1 MEGFELQNIE
11 YKVIWK
17 KEYLKE
23 ICGMANADG
32 GKIFIG
38 KDDDGNTVDL
48 GVKET
53 KNLLESIPNSIVQT
67 MNYYNISVDGR
78 NDGVGY
84 YIEINVHK
92 SETPVF
98 YLGNMYKRIGT
109 SNFCLDGRNQQN
121 AIIEVRNKTWD
132 STLVEEVSIKDLDEE
147 SFQIFRDEA
156 IKSGRLSGKALESRE
171 KILEE
176 LELVK
181 NGKLTIAAV
190 LLFHRNPSKV
200 IPGASVMIGKMRS
213 DADIVSRDDIKGSLM
228 MLCRDV
234 IDIIWV
240 KYLSALISYDM
251 NTRIETYPYPHDAM
265 REAIF
270 NALMHNDWSSGQSI
284 MIKVYDN
291 KIYIQNRAILAENWT
306 VEHHKSRHINPLISN
321 AFNKAGF
328 VEKFGTGI
336 PKILGSCEE
345 KGNPAPIFEIAS
357 DGMDFSVTF
366 RPSKLYCALDSY
378 RREHDEAIIDYK
390 KVLSYMDNMPC
401 KDNGSLN
408 NRFGSLKDNPGSLN
422 DENSKESGSLKDN
435 LGSLSNGKSTDH
447 GSLNSNETAQTGLE
461 DLVDNRKKKIINA
474 IKDNPE
480 TTIEALSYSLSIPE
494 RTIYR
499 EIEWLKENGCLE
511 RIGSKKFGRWNV
523 IKELK

>member
-67 MNYYNISVDGR
+67 MNYYNVSVDGR

-84 YIEINVHK
+84 FIEINVHK

-378 RREHDEAIIDYK
+378 RREHDEAVIDYK
-390 KVLSYMDNMPC
+390 KVLSYMDNMPYP
-401 KDNGSLN
+401 DNGSLN
-408 NRFGSLKDNPGSLN
+408 NGFGSLKDNFGSLN
-422 DENSKESGSLKDN
+422 DEINKESGSLKD
-435 LGSLSNGKSTDH
+435 SLSSLKSEKSTDN
-447 GSLNSNETAQTGLE
+447 GSLNSNETAQTGIE
-461 DLVDNRKKKIINA
+461 DLVDTRKKKIIDA

-480 TTIEALSYSLSIPE
+480 TTIEALSSSLSIPE

-511 RIGSKKFGRWNV
+511 RIGSKKNGHWNV